1 MGKFATDTAVQPAR
15 DGAYTCQ
22 IGADW
27 WVMLGP
33 NGGYLAAIAVR
44 ALQDALDP
52 GDRPLR
58 SLTVHYMRAPQAG
71 PATVEVV
78 PEREGGSVTFARL
91 RMIQDDQP
99 FATALAVLA
108 RGRESMTLDTAKAPD
123 IPPPD
128 EIQAL
133 PDSDQAPPFARNFD
147 YRPAAE
153 PPVAG
158 EAVTGGW
165 LRLRDDEELDAA
177 LVVALCDSW
186 FPAIFSV
193 VPEPM
198 AVPTLDLTVHLRD
211 ALPRPGD
218 WVLARVTTRTVG
230 DGLLE
235 EDAELFGSDGRLLA
249 QSRQLALAR

>member
-1 MGKFATDTAVQPAR
+1 M
-15 DGAYTCQ
+15 
-22 IGADW
+22 
-27 WVMLGP
+27 
-33 NGGYLAAIAVR
+33 
-44 ALQDALDP
+44 
-52 GDRPLR
+52 
-58 SLTVHYMRAPQAG
+58 
-71 PATVEVV
+71 
-78 PEREGGSVTFARL
+78 
-91 RMIQDDQP
+91 
-99 FATALAVLA
+99 
-108 RGRESMTLDTAKAPD
+108 
-123 IPPPD
+123 
-128 EIQAL
+128 
-133 PDSDQAPPFARNFD
+133 
-147 YRPAAE
+147 
-153 PPVAG
+153 AG

-165 LRLRDDEELDAA
+165 LRLRDDEPLDAA